1 MHQPP
6 HADGQGGDGVHDIAS
21 GTPEEEQYNCLDLR
35 ELTEARLVDLAQQGD
50 DGAFQELLRQVR
62 ESCLGIAASIL
73 HNREDAQDEV
83 QNAFWKAYTHLK
95 TFGREST
102 FSTWVTR
109 IVINHCLMRYRRSR
123 RVRFVSYESV
133 GQEGE
138 AYFIHEPPDPY
149 TPEQG
154 LGLSELHDVLRH
166 ELAHI
171 PILLRIPLEMRY
183 VSELPLEVMADRLGI
198 TVAATKSRLH
208 RAQCY
213 LKDRMLRHCGKRGAG
228 TLVRAA

>member
-1 MHQPP
+1 MH
-6 HADGQGGDGVHDIAS
+6 HIAS
-21 GTPEEEQYNCLDLR
+21 GTLETNQYDCLDSR
-35 ELTEARLVDLAQQGD
+35 ELNESRLVVLAQQGD
-50 DGAFQELLRQVR
+50 HRAFQELLRPVR
-62 ESCLGIAASIL
+62 ESCLSIAASIL

-83 QNAFWKAYTHLK
+83 QNAFWKAYTKLQS
-95 TFGREST
+95 FGREST

-123 RVRFVSYESV
+123 RVRFVSYESAGHE
-133 GQEGE
+133 GQ
-138 AYFIHEPPDPY
+138 AYVTHEPTDPQ

-154 LGLSELHDVLRH
+154 VGLSELHDVLRQ
-166 ELAHI
+166 ELARI
-171 PILLRIPLEMRY
+171 PIFLRIPLEMRY

-208 RAQCY
+208 RAQSY

-228 TLVRAA
+228 TLVRVA